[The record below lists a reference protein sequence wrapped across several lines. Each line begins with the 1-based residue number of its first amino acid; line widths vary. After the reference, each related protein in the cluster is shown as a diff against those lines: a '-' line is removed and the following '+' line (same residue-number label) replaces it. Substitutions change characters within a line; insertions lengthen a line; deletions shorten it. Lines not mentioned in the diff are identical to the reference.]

1 MDQVNEEHVQDI
13 INNEIISEQ
22 TKDVNILMSSD
33 NANAKPTKLSVRRF
47 KKLRDL
53 TDVVGSQMQ
62 PHAEKIKN
70 KIVDNAYIFYE
81 KYIHNNIT
89 RQNQPDILG
98 YVVITLMM
106 YNLSFTF
113 NMFTILFC
121 IGIAYIGA
129 IDYYN
134 NQINIPNTY
143 VQNTDGLVSLCS
155 IIIFDGILDF
165 FGSFDIAFM
174 SVIFLITRIIM
185 HTFFCEFFV
194 NFMTNNKSIINRN
207 EEAIKPLY
215 QQTNRV
221 YNINNFFQS
230 VFTDMI
236 ICNNVIC
243 EKVCVEYNTYLIM
256 TLLQPITIIKTF
268 DYKLMIKNTKNTN
281 IDIDNS
287 HNLHIQ

>member
-1 MDQVNEEHVQDI
+1 MDQVNEEPEKDI
-13 INNEIISEQ
+13 INDEIISEN
-22 TKDVNILMSSD
+22 TKDDVNILISSD
-33 NANAKPTKLSVRRF
+33 NGNAKPTKLSVRRF
-47 KKLRDL
+47 KRLRDF
-53 TDVVGSQMQ
+53 TDVVSSQMQ
-62 PHAEKIKN
+62 PHAEKITN
-70 KIVDNAYIFYE
+70 KIIDYVYIYYE
-81 KYIHNNIT
+81 KYIHDNIT

-98 YVVITLMM
+98 YVMITLMM

-113 NMFTILFC
+113 NMFNILFC

-134 NQINIPNTY
+134 NQINIPNNY
-143 VQNTDGLVSLCS
+143 MQNTDGLVSLCS

-165 FGSFDIAFM
+165 LGSFDITFM
-174 SVIFLITRIIM
+174 STIFLITRIIM

-207 EEAIKPLY
+207 ANTIEPLY

-256 TLLQPITIIKTF
+256 MLLQPIKIIKTF
-268 DYKLMIKNTKNTN
+268 DYKLMIKYIKNIN
-281 IDIDNS
+281 FNNS
-287 HNLHIQ
+287 DNLHMQ